1 MEAITSTSSMAA
13 AEFITQTIEILTEAA
28 IEAKNLFVE
37 KESFLELAS
46 YLDRI
51 VPLLKELRK
60 RDISNAENS
69 FVEIL
74 NQQVKVAKQLM
85 TECSKKNRV
94 YLLMNCRS
102 ITKRL
107 QDITREISRALS
119 LIPFSQLDIS
129 ASMVQELSQ
138 LCESMQS
145 VEFKTA
151 MADEMILEKIE
162 TGIHERNVDRSYANN
177 LLVSIAQALGISTER
192 SALKK
197 ELEDFKSEIQNAQLQ
212 KDHAEAIQMDQII
225 SLLEK
230 ADATHSSE
238 EKERSYL
245 TKRTSL
251 GSQPLDP
258 LQSFYCPITR
268 EVMVDPVET
277 FSGHTFERS
286 AIEKWLA
293 DGSNLCPL
301 TMIPLENSVL
311 RPNRTLRQSIEE
323 WKDRNTMITVAS
335 IKSKLSRPFSENEEE
350 VLCCLEQLQNLCEQ
364 RDIHREWIVLENY
377 IPILVEL
384 LGGRNRDI
392 RTRAL
397 VMLCLL
403 AKDSN
408 DAKDR
413 IAKVGGVIESTVR
426 SLGRRIAE
434 GKLAVELLMELSRN
448 EILRKSIGMVQGCI
462 LLLVTMSNSDDTQA
476 ATLAKELLNNLSF
489 SDQNVIQMAKANYF
503 THLLQRLSSGSE
515 DVKMSMVTTL
525 AEMELTDHSK
535 SSLFEGGALDSL
547 LHVLSHGNPRM
558 KETAAKAL
566 CNLSSLT
573 KSSMQLIKQGSV
585 RLLVNILYNHT
596 SSHCLQDEVA
606 AIIMHLAI
614 STMSQNSNETPISLF
629 ESDGDIDSLFSFIV
643 CTRPSV
649 QESLLHAFYAMCH
662 SPLAA
667 TVKAKLRQNSENGQA
682 LVLLCDDEHPKV
694 RANAVKLFCCLTED
708 GNDKEIIDRMG
719 QQSIETLIKIIR
731 TSSDEEETASA
742 LGVISNL
749 TQSSQLTES
758 LLRADGL
765 PVISAC
771 LHNGMHNGPHKKRLI
786 ENSVGS
792 LCHFT
797 IPANQQSQKKV
808 AEAGVIPLLVQLLE
822 LGTSVTK
829 RKASISLAQLS
840 KTSFQL
846 SRPIPKPL
854 GGLFR
859 CFSPQSESGCPVHQ
873 GICTIESSFCLVEA
887 NAVSPLVTLLGDPDQ
902 DVCEAS
908 LDALL
913 TLIEAERL
921 PYGSKVLSEANGMH
935 PIIKLLNSTSS
946 SLQDKVLN
954 ALERIFRLVD
964 FKQKYGPLAQSPL
977 VELTQRGNSK
987 TKSLAARIL
996 AQLNVLHDQSSYF

>member
-13 AEFITQTIEILTEAA
+13 AEFITQTIELLSEAA
-28 IEAKNLFVE
+28 VEAKNLFVE
-37 KESFLELAS
+37 KESFLELTS
-46 YLDRI
+46 YLNRV
-51 VPLLKELRK
+51 VPLLKELKK
-60 RDISNAENS
+60 RDISNVENS

-74 NQQVKVAKQLM
+74 NQQVKVVKQLM
-85 TECSKKNRV
+85 AECKKKNRV
-94 YLLMNCRS
+94 YLLVNCRS

-107 QDITREISRALS
+107 QNITREISRALS
-119 LIPFSQLDIS
+119 LVPLSQLDIS
-129 ASMVQELSQ
+129 ASMVQELNQ

-151 MADEMILEKIE
+151 IADETILEKIE
-162 TGIHERNVDRSYANN
+162 TGIHERNADRSYANN
-177 LLVSIAQALGISTER
+177 VLISIAQALGIPTER

-197 ELEDFKSEIQNAQLQ
+197 EIEAFKTP

-225 SLLEK
+225 LLLEK
-230 ADATHSSE
+230 ADATHSTE

-251 GSQPLDP
+251 GSQPLEP
-258 LQSFYCPITR
+258 LQSFYCPITG

-277 FSGHTFERS
+277 SSGHTFERS

-323 WKDRNTMITVAS
+323 WKDRNTMITIAS
-335 IKSKLSRPFSENEEE
+335 IKSKLLKPSSGNEEE
-350 VLCCLEQLQNLCEQ
+350 VISCLEQLQNLCEQ
-364 RDIHREWIVLENY
+364 RDIQREWIVLENY
-377 IPILVEL
+377 IPIFVEL

-397 VMLCLL
+397 VMLCPL

-408 DAKDR
+408 DAKYYLDPEHR
-413 IAKVGGVIESTVR
+413 DAF
-426 SLGRRIAE
+426 
-434 GKLAVELLMELSRN
+434 LA
-448 EILRKSIGMVQGCI
+448 
-462 LLLVTMSNSDDTQA
+462 
-476 ATLAKELLNNLSF
+476 
-489 SDQNVIQMAKANYF
+489 
-503 THLLQRLSSGSE
+503 GSE
-515 DVKMSMVTTL
+515 DVKLSMVTTL

-547 LHVLSHGNPRM
+547 LHLLSNGNPKM

-566 CNLSSLT
+566 CNLSSLP
-573 KSSMQLIKQGSV
+573 KSTMKMIKEGSV
-585 RLLVNILYNHT
+585 NLLVNILYNQT

-606 AIIMHLAI
+606 AIIMHLAT
-614 STMSQNSNETPISLF
+614 STMSQNSNGTPISLL
-629 ESDGDIDSLFSFIV
+629 ESDGDIHSLFSFIG

-667 TVKAKLRQNSENGQA
+667 TVKAKLRQLEKKQVVNCQTLVLEVAYSVKHLMLPNFFLFYCLQNSENEEL
-682 LVLLCDDEHPKV
+682 LVSLCKDEHPKV

-719 QQSIETLIKIIR
+719 QQSIETLIKIIQ
-731 TSSDEEETASA
+731 SCSNEEETASA
-742 LGVISNL
+742 LCVISRLNKH
-749 TQSSQLTES
+749 S
-758 LLRADGL
+758 LDFNFL
-765 PVISAC
+765 C
-771 LHNGMHNGPHKKRLI
+771 
-786 ENSVGS
+786 GS
-792 LCHFT
+792 FDY
-797 IPANQQSQKKV
+797 
-808 AEAGVIPLLVQLLE
+808 
-822 LGTSVTK
+822 
-829 RKASISLAQLS
+829 
-840 KTSFQL
+840 
-846 SRPIPKPL
+846 
-854 GGLFR
+854 
-859 CFSPQSESGCPVHQ
+859 SESGCPVHQ
-873 GICTIESSFCLVEA
+873 GICTVESSFCLVEA

-913 TLIEAERL
+913 TLIKAERL
-921 PYGSKVLSEANGMH
+921 PYGSKVLSEANGIH

-946 SLQDKVLN
+946 SLQEKVLN
-954 ALERIFRLVD
+954 ALERIFRQVE
-964 FKQKYGPLAQSPL
+964 FKQRYGPLAQSPL

>member
-13 AEFITQTIEILTEAA
+13 AEFITQTIELLSEAA
-28 IEAKNLFVE
+28 VEAKNLFVE
-37 KESFLELAS
+37 KESFLELTS
-46 YLDRI
+46 YLNRV
-51 VPLLKELRK
+51 VPLLKELKK
-60 RDISNAENS
+60 RDISNVENS

-74 NQQVKVAKQLM
+74 NQQVKVVKQLM
-85 TECSKKNRV
+85 AECKKKNRV
-94 YLLMNCRS
+94 YLLVNCRS

-107 QDITREISRALS
+107 QNITREISRALS
-119 LIPFSQLDIS
+119 LVPLSQLDIS
-129 ASMVQELSQ
+129 ASMVQELNQ

-151 MADEMILEKIE
+151 IADETILEKIE
-162 TGIHERNVDRSYANN
+162 TGIHERNADRSYANN
-177 LLVSIAQALGISTER
+177 VLISIAQALGIPTER

-197 ELEDFKSEIQNAQLQ
+197 EIEAFKN
-212 KDHAEAIQMDQII
+212 
-225 SLLEK
+225 
-230 ADATHSSE
+230 ATHSTE

-251 GSQPLDP
+251 GSQPLEP
-258 LQSFYCPITR
+258 LQSFYCPITG

-277 FSGHTFERS
+277 SSGHTFERS

-323 WKDRNTMITVAS
+323 WKDRNTMITIAS
-335 IKSKLSRPFSENEEE
+335 IKSKLLKPSSGNEEE
-350 VLCCLEQLQNLCEQ
+350 VISCLEQLQNLCEQ
-364 RDIHREWIVLENY
+364 RDIQREWIVLENY
-377 IPILVEL
+377 IPIFVEL

-397 VMLCLL
+397 VMLCPL

-408 DAKDR
+408 DAKW
-413 IAKVGGVIESTVR
+413 
-426 SLGRRIAE
+426 
-434 GKLAVELLMELSRN
+434 
-448 EILRKSIGMVQGCI
+448 
-462 LLLVTMSNSDDTQA
+462 
-476 ATLAKELLNNLSF
+476 
-489 SDQNVIQMAKANYF
+489 
-503 THLLQRLSSGSE
+503 LSSGSE
-515 DVKMSMVTTL
+515 DVKLSMVTTL

-547 LHVLSHGNPRM
+547 LHLLSNGNPKM

-566 CNLSSLT
+566 CNLSSLP
-573 KSSMQLIKQGSV
+573 KSTMKMIKEGSV
-585 RLLVNILYNHT
+585 NLLVNILYNQT

-606 AIIMHLAI
+606 AIIMHLAT
-614 STMSQNSNETPISLF
+614 STMSQNSNGTPISLL
-629 ESDGDIDSLFSFIV
+629 ESDGDIHSLFSFIG

-667 TVKAKLRQNSENGQA
+667 TVKAKLRQNSENEEL
-682 LVLLCDDEHPKV
+682 LVSLCKDEHPKV

-708 GNDKEIIDRMG
+708 
-719 QQSIETLIKIIR
+719 
-731 TSSDEEETASA
+731 
-742 LGVISNL
+742 
-749 TQSSQLTES
+749 
-758 LLRADGL
+758 
-765 PVISAC
+765 
-771 LHNGMHNGPHKKRLI
+771 
-786 ENSVGS
+786 
-792 LCHFT
+792 
-797 IPANQQSQKKV
+797 
-808 AEAGVIPLLVQLLE
+808 
-822 LGTSVTK
+822 
-829 RKASISLAQLS
+829 
-840 KTSFQL
+840 
-846 SRPIPKPL
+846 
-854 GGLFR
+854 
-859 CFSPQSESGCPVHQ
+859 ESGCPVHQ
-873 GICTIESSFCLVEA
+873 GICTVESSFCLVEA

-913 TLIEAERL
+913 TLIKAERL
-921 PYGSKVLSEANGMH
+921 PYGSKVLSEANGIH

-946 SLQDKVLN
+946 SLQEKVLN
-954 ALERIFRLVD
+954 ALERIFRQVE
-964 FKQKYGPLAQSPL
+964 FKQRYGPLAQSPL